1 VKLQDILQKNHIVI
15 DIKAKDKTDLIGQMG
30 RYLVSCF
37 DLGNA
42 DPIVQKILHREA
54 DMSTG
59 IGFGVAIPHARIESV
74 SKTHMIAGRC
84 ADDIDF
90 NSIDEQPVRLVFMMI
105 SPPNTTEHA
114 QVLLLLS
121 KLLRE
126 EPTRQKLLAA
136 VNAEDFLNVIIEGEN
151 NLVGQ

>member
-1 VKLQDILQKNHIVI
+1 VKLQDILQKNHIII

-59 IGFGVAIPHARIESV
+59 IGYGVAIPHARIEAV
-74 SKTHMIAGRC
+74 SKTHMIAARC
-84 ADDIDF
+84 AEEIDF
-90 NSIDEQPVRLVFMMI
+90 NAIDELPVRLVFMMI

-121 KLLRE
+121 RLLRE
-126 EPTRQKLLAA
+126 ESTRQRLLTA
-136 VNAEDFLNVIIEGEN
+136 VNGEEFLNVIIEGEN
-151 NLVGQ
+151 SLAGQ